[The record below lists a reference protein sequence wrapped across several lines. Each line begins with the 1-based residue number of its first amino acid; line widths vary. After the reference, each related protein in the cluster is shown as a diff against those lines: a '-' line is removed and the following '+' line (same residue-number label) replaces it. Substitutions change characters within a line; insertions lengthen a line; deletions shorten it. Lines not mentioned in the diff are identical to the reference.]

1 MFERVIC
8 NCGKMLSNLTV
19 IYREALQHKTEILGI
34 DKLDSNMTGVIDIS
48 SITSGDILDQLG
60 VFSECCRCRIM
71 SNVKFFPM
79 LGISSNPVSNNKK
92 ETIVDH
98 MS

>member
-8 NCGKMLSNLTV
+8 NCGKMLANLTV
-19 IYREALQHKTEILGI
+19 LYKLALEHKTKLLDI
-34 DKLDSNMTGVIDIS
+34 DKLDSSMTGVIDIS

-71 SNVKFFPM
+71 SNVKFYPM
-79 LGISSNPVSNNKK
+79 LGISSNSVS
-92 ETIVDH
+92 
-98 MS
+98 